1 MNTEAIK
8 QGFQQAAALFQAQQY
23 DQALQILDRLDN
35 AVPNT
40 RDILYFKARVL
51 GVLNRAQEAATLCDR
66 LTALGDARGEQLK
79 AALAVVPSGPPPV
92 PSTGSDGT
100 AGPPP
105 LLPDQDM
112 TPSYAMPPQFGSARR
127 SKKMMNIVGFGLMGA
142 LLLAAVIVVIV
153 RGGDG
158 GKDGATPPKP
168 QPPEGHMASAS
179 GEATPSAVTPT
190 PPDEAPSESPETEGA
205 APKAG
210 AASEAPEPTGAAD
223 AAETSPEPAATA
235 EPAPA
240 APGVGESVE
249 SLAARLQQ
257 MDPAEQFKTMSEM
270 DTAQLA
276 ELIKVQSKA
285 LVDAMAQQ
293 AATPEDQQAVAQM
306 RQELENTDFQE
317 AARMTKEMMAQADP
331 QALAQMGISPL
342 ESSAQPKESY
352 TDEIMRGFHFD
363 NDEDA
368 GQAEAG
374 DTGAAEQA
382 PGDATIEES
391 TENAVPET
399 PEPVPD
405 APVRPIF
412 GNVLARTLEFPKDV
426 NLGVV
431 YLRKT
436 GALEREP
443 WERAADARGKLG
455 IPPGYD
461 VKLQIQTRK
470 LEYLEKFGPDD
481 IQVLSLWSV
490 KIDDKK
496 LEPIKRLTGLKE
508 LDIRQTDVTME
519 GWEALRKALPECR
532 ILY

>member
-1 MNTEAIK
+1 MNTEEIK

-35 AVPNT
+35 AAPNT

-51 GVLNRAQEAATLCDR
+51 GVLNRPQEAATLCDR

-79 AALAVVPSGPPPV
+79 AALAVVPAGPPPL
-92 PSTGSDGT
+92 PSAGGDGA

-112 TPSYAMPPQFGSARR
+112 APSYAMPPQFGSAR
-127 SKKMMNIVGFGLMGA
+127 SNKKLMNIAGFGLMGA

-153 RGGDG
+153 RGGDDD
-158 GKDGATPPKP
+158 KAGATPPKP
-168 QPPEGHMASAS
+168 LPPAGHMASAS
-179 GEATPSAVTPT
+179 GEETPSAETPA
-190 PPDEAPSESPETEGA
+190 PPVAAPSESPDAEDA
-205 APKAG
+205 APVEATPEEPV
-210 AASEAPEPTGAAD
+210 ATSDAVPTPPEAPDETAA
-223 AAETSPEPAATA
+223 A

-240 APGVGESVE
+240 TPGGDESLE

-293 AATPEDQQAVAQM
+293 ATTPEDQQTVARM

-331 QALAQMGISPL
+331 QTLAQMGISPL
-342 ESSAQPKESY
+342 ESSAPPKESY
-352 TDEIMRGFHFD
+352 TDEIMRGFDFD
-363 NDEDA
+363 KEDDA
-368 GQAEAG
+368 GQAETE
-374 DTGAAEQA
+374 DPGAAEQA
-382 PGDATIEES
+382 PDES
-391 TENAVPET
+391 STGETTGKAVPET
-399 PEPVPD
+399 PEPAPEE
-405 APVRPIF
+405 PVRPIF
-412 GNVLARTLEFPKDV
+412 GTILDRTLEFPKDV

-461 VKLQIQTRK
+461 VKLQMQTRK
-470 LEYLEKFGPDD
+470 LEFLEKLGPDD

-496 LEPIKRLTGLKE
+496 LDPIKRLTGLQE

-519 GWEALRKALPECR
+519 GWEALRKALPACR

>member
-1 MNTEAIK
+1 ME
-8 QGFQQAAALFQAQQY
+8 QCP
-23 DQALQILDRLDN
+23 DRN
-35 AVPNT
+35 GQRPSMRSSTASH
-40 RDILYFKARVL
+40 
-51 GVLNRAQEAATLCDR
+51 GATACCQSC
-66 LTALGDARGEQLK
+66 ASA
-79 AALAVVPSGPPPV
+79 
-92 PSTGSDGT
+92 GS
-100 AGPPP
+100 
-105 LLPDQDM
+105 
-112 TPSYAMPPQFGSARR
+112 
-127 SKKMMNIVGFGLMGA
+127 
-142 LLLAAVIVVIV
+142 LLA
-153 RGGDG
+153 
-158 GKDGATPPKP
+158 
-168 QPPEGHMASAS
+168 
-179 GEATPSAVTPT
+179 
-190 PPDEAPSESPETEGA
+190 
-205 APKAG
+205 
-210 AASEAPEPTGAAD
+210 
-223 AAETSPEPAATA
+223 TA
-235 EPAPA
+235 R
-240 APGVGESVE
+240 